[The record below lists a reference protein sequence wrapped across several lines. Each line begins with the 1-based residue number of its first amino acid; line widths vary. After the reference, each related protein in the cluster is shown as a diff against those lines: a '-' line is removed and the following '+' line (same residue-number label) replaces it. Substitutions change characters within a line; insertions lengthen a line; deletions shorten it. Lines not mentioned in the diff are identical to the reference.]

1 MSGTEAVDQRR
12 AVRDAL
18 ADLGPGAVV
27 LVACSGGPDS
37 LALAAA
43 LAGVADEQ
51 AWRAGAVVVDH
62 GLQAASARVAERAAE
77 QCRELGLDP
86 VEVVAVDATG
96 PGGPEGAA
104 RAARHAALADE
115 AARHGA
121 AAVLLGHTL
130 DDQAETVL
138 LGLARG
144 SGARSLAGMVPRR
157 GLLRRP
163 FLHVR
168 RVDTVAACASL
179 GLEPWHDPTNA
190 ADGTDAPLRSRVRH
204 EVLPVLESVL
214 GPGVAEALART
225 ADQLR
230 EDADELDRRAAEL
243 LAGAKGPDGLDV
255 TVLESSAT
263 ALRRRAIRQALV
275 DAGVPAGSLARVHVE
290 GVDALVTRWH
300 GQGPINLPGGAY
312 VVRRYGMLTV
322 VTDPRRGAAS
332 SGPYR
337 PG

>member
-1 MSGTEAVDQRR
+1 MTGTEVVDQRR

-43 LAGVADEQ
+43 LARVAAEQ

-62 GLQAASARVAERAAE
+62 GLQSDSARVARRAAE

-104 RAARHAALADE
+104 RSARHAALADR
-115 AARHGA
+115 ADRHGA

-144 SGARSLAGMVPRR
+144 SGARSLAAMAPRR

-168 RVDTVAACASL
+168 RVETVAACASL
-179 GLEPWHDPTNA
+179 GLEPWHDPTNVP
-190 ADGTDAPLRSRVRH
+190 DGTGAPLRSRVRH

-214 GPGVAEALART
+214 GPGVAEALVRT

-230 EDADELDRRAAEL
+230 EDADELDRRAVDL
-243 LAGAKGPDGLDV
+243 LAAARADGAVD
-255 TVLESSAT
+255 TAVLAP
-263 ALRRRAIRQALV
+263 APAAVRRRAIRQALV

-290 GVDALVTRWH
+290 GVDALVTGWH

-312 VVRRYGMLTV
+312 VVRRCGMLTV